1 MDDFILTNLYESRNE
16 WCCRLINIFT
26 PLIIEGIQSIFNE
39 SWNLCIENGEVNKYL
54 MTFQNLLSRIPKWNS
69 IIVEEERNRIIERS
83 GCKYLEDLIT
93 CVHIIQ
99 LKVLTSI
106 RVGNK
111 QKKIDITIPKLD
123 IFIHKVYIAVARK
136 IYSNVYLFEKNTN
149 HLTIQRNNRE
159 LEKIVQEC
167 ILKTVQESI
176 PTAEIIRAYLD
187 SSVETEEEVIIE
199 DLNTPVVNTNS
210 NNNSETSNENNSI
223 KESNKEEVKVKE
235 EPIPE
240 IIPAIQNINNEN
252 VTTKLT
258 FNDIDSILDENNKVH
273 DVIIPKS
280 IEEIE
285 RKNMEKYLIE
295 DNDDDERYSDNNG
308 RIKIFEND
316 NLVLDDVDFLD
327 NEKAANSISLEESP
341 LFDFEELT

>member
-26 PLIIEGIQSIFNE
+26 PLIIEGIQSIFTE
-39 SWNLCIENGEVNKYL
+39 SWNLCVENGEVNKYL

-111 QKKIDITIPKLD
+111 QKKIDINIPKLD

-136 IYSNVYLFEKNTN
+136 VYSNVYLFEKNTN

-167 ILKTVQESI
+167 ILKTIQESI

-199 DLNTPVVNTNS
+199 DLNTPILN
-210 NNNSETSNENNSI
+210 NEN
-223 KESNKEEVKVKE
+223 KQNKELLQQNEPSKEEIKVKE
-235 EPIPE
+235 EPPPE
-240 IIPAIQNINNEN
+240 IIPAIQNIDNEK
-252 VTTKLT
+252 VTTRLS
-258 FNDIDSILDENNKVH
+258 FNEIDSILDENNQVH
-273 DVIIPKS
+273 NVVIPKS

-285 RKNMEKYLIE
+285 RKNMEKYLNE
-295 DNDDDERYSDNNG
+295 EENDDSYSDNNG
-308 RIKIFEND
+308 RIKIFDND
-316 NLVLDDVDFLD
+316 NITLNDISSLDS
-327 NEKAANSISLEESP
+327 EKAAGSVSLEDNP
-341 LFDFEELT
+341 LFDFEEL

>member
-16 WCCRLINIFT
+16 WCCRLVNIFT
-26 PLIIEGIQSIFNE
+26 PLIMEGLQSIFNE
-39 SWNLCIENGEVNKYL
+39 SWNLCIENGEINKYL

-111 QKKIDITIPKLD
+111 QKKIDINIPKLD
-123 IFIHKVYIAVARK
+123 TFIHKVYVASARK
-136 IYSNVYLFEKNTN
+136 VYSNVYLYEKNIN
-149 HLTIQRNNRE
+149 HLAVQKNNRE

-199 DLNTPVVNTNS
+199 DLETPVINS
-210 NNNSETSNENNSI
+210 TEEGSLLDKKKSKEEKEETSP
-223 KESNKEEVKVKE
+223 KE
-235 EPIPE
+235 EPLPE
-240 IIPAIQNINNEN
+240 VIPAIQNIDNEKVN
-252 VTTKLT
+252 TRLSFSEV
-258 FNDIDSILDENNKVH
+258 DSILDENNEIQNV
-273 DVIIPKS
+273 VIPKS

-285 RKNMEKYLIE
+285 RKNMEKYLKDDLQE
-295 DNDDDERYSDNNG
+295 DDEGDG
-308 RIKIFEND
+308 RIKIFDGEDVSLEVD
-316 NLVLDDVDFLD
+316 NLDSDI
-327 NEKAANSISLEESP
+327 AANSISLDENP
-341 LFDFEELT
+341 LFDFEELN